1 MQSNNIYCCTEH
13 EDRAFDDFIN
23 TYKTFPIMEDA
34 TEQKCSYCIK
44 KAKYILSIQRRMDY
58 EFI

>member
-1 MQSNNIYCCTEH
+1 MQNKEIFCCIDH

-23 TYKTFPIMEDA
+23 TYNTFPIMEQA
-34 TEQKCSYCIK
+34 NEQKCSYCIK
-44 KAKYILSIQRRMDY
+44 KAEYILSIQRRSDH